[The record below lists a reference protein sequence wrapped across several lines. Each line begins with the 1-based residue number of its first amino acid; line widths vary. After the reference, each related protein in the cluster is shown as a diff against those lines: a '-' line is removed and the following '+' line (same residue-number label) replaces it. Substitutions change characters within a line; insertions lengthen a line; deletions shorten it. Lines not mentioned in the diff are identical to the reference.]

1 MGKIKN
7 TIKDLLNTEFN
18 PATLIIENESF
29 MHNVP
34 ENSESHFKIILASDC
49 FKDVSNV
56 KRHQLIYK
64 SLENVMNKIH
74 ALSIYA
80 FDLDEIENNPSV
92 IDSPNCENK

>member
-18 PATLIIENESF
+18 PETLIIENESF

-74 ALSIYA
+74 AL
-80 FDLDEIENNPSV
+80 
-92 IDSPNCENK
+92 

>member
-80 FDLDEIENNPSV
+80 FDLAEIEKNPSV
-92 IDSPNCENK
+92 IDSPNCANK

>member
-74 ALSIYA
+74 ALSI
-80 FDLDEIENNPSV
+80 LSLIH
-92 IDSPNCENK
+92 I

>member
-80 FDLDEIENNPSV
+80 FDLYEIEKNPSV
-92 IDSPNCENK
+92 IDSPNCANK

>member
-74 ALSIYA
+74 AVSYTHLTLPTSAI
-80 FDLDEIENNPSV
+80 V
-92 IDSPNCENK
+92 

>member
-64 SLENVMNKIH
+64 SLENVMIKIH
-74 ALSIYA
+74 GLSIYA
-80 FDLDEIENNPSV
+80 FDLDEIEKNPSV
-92 IDSPNCENK
+92 IDSPNCANK

>member
-80 FDLDEIENNPSV
+80 FDLDEIEKIPSV
-92 IDSPNCENK
+92 IDSPNCANK

>member
-1 MGKIKN
+1 MGKIEN

-74 ALSIYA
+74 ALSIHA
-80 FDLDEIENNPSV
+80 FDLDEIEKNPSV
-92 IDSPNCENK
+92 IDSPNCANK

>member
-34 ENSESHFKIILASDC
+34 ENSESHFKIVLASDC
-49 FKDVSNV
+49 FKDIPNV

>member
-18 PATLIIENESF
+18 PETLIIENESF

-49 FKDVSNV
+49 FRDVSNV

-80 FDLDEIENNPSV
+80 FDLDEIEMNPSV
-92 IDSPNCENK
+92 IDSPNCANK

>member
-1 MGKIKN
+1 MGKIEN

-49 FKDVSNV
+49 FKDVSNC
-56 KRHQLIYK
+56 LLYT
-64 SLENVMNKIH
+64 S
-74 ALSIYA
+74 
-80 FDLDEIENNPSV
+80 PSPR
-92 IDSPNCENK
+92 DTA

>member
-34 ENSESHFKIILASDC
+34 ENSESHFKIILASEC